1 MLLDDGTTESVQLIM
16 AKTDRYKGMGDRA
29 YEMKGLSTPSINS
42 LEKSGMVKLIV
53 EDGEAR
59 PVRGV
64 VTAIKDS
71 IEKLDF
77 SKIGKAFSDFDSGE
91 LVLLLPSGSA
101 IYCDG
106 YFHKEDNGTLY
117 SYDKVIKESQDDR
130 LRESINYDKVIEV
143 PKGTRVLP
151 VGRSLDSARTVSVA
165 DLGRTIERFT
175 NKFATKIKM
184 TSDGQE
190 VSFYGPASK
199 PSDRFMEKDA
209 ALHLVDTYS
218 IAPKEAKA
226 MLKMAG
232 FGQPGAPRTFTFL
245 LLKNAA
251 FSGSD
256 EESDLWKPADIGYEE
271 VEDTPPKINNEDLQ
285 SKVMSEEE

>member
-1 MLLDDGTTESVQLIM
+1 M

-42 LEKSGMVKLIV
+42 LEKSGMAKFIVK
-53 EDGEAR
+53 DGQAQQIS
-59 PVRGV
+59 GT

-77 SKIGKAFSDFDSGE
+77 SNIGKDFSDIGSGSI
-91 LVLLLPSGSA
+91 VLLLPSGSA
-101 IYCDG
+101 IYYDG
-106 YFHKEDNGTLY
+106 YYRKEQDGSLY
-117 SYDKVIKESQDDR
+117 SYDKVIKESQDER
-130 LRESINYDKVIEV
+130 LRESLSYDKVIEV
-143 PKGTRVLP
+143 PKGTRIIP
-151 VGRSLDSARTVSVA
+151 VSAELNQRNVSIA

-175 NKFATKIKM
+175 NKVATKIKM

-209 ALHLVDTYS
+209 ALHLVDTYD

-256 EESDLWKPADIGYEE
+256 EESDIWKPADIGYEE
-271 VEDTPPKINNEDLQ
+271 VEDTPPKVNNEDLQ
-285 SKVMSEEE
+285 SKAMIEEE